1 MAHVEEKT
9 LNTRQTL
16 AKRFGFVTVA
26 GALLLGS
33 AVMISGPASAHEGT
47 PHPAHIHTGQCPAP
61 GDVVFP
67 LNDLGGENATNGTPM
82 ATEPMGSTSAIPVD
96 MSLTTVDSALN
107 DLLDGNHAIVVHESK
122 ENIQNYIL
130 CGDLG
135 GTVVGGTDLA
145 IGLGQLNDSGYS
157 GVAWLHDNGDGTTS
171 VTVFAT
177 EIGGSDHHEESTPS
191 EDNGGYGSESS
202 PSASSNSGQAVAVSI
217 KDFNFGDPLDV
228 AVGTTVTWTNE
239 DSVPHTVTQ
248 DGSGGFQSG
257 KIDPGG
263 TFSFTFDQAGTFDY
277 HCEYHANMK
286 STVTVK

>member
-1 MAHVEEKT
+1 VEEKT

-26 GALLLGS
+26 GALMLGS

-47 PHPAHIHTGQCPAP
+47 AHPAHIHTGQCPAP

-96 MSLTTVDSALN
+96 MSLTKVDSALN

-122 ENIQNYIL
+122 ENIQNYIM

-135 GTVVGGTDLA
+135 GTVMGGTDLA
-145 IGLGQLNDSGYS
+145 VGLGQLNDSGYS
-157 GVAWLHDNGDGTTS
+157 GVAWLHDNGDGTTN

-177 EIGGSDHHEESTPS
+177 ESGGSDHHEEGTPS

-202 PSASSNSGQAVAVSI
+202 PSASNSSGNAVAVSI
-217 KDFNFGDPLDV
+217 KDFAYGDPLEV
-228 AVGTTVTWTNE
+228 SVGTTVTWTNE

-248 DGSGGFQSG
+248 DGGNGFQSG

-263 TFSFTFDQAGTFDY
+263 TFSYTFDTAGDFAY

-286 STVTVK
+286 SSVTVK

>member
-1 MAHVEEKT
+1 VEEKT

-16 AKRFGFVTVA
+16 AKRFGVVTVA
-26 GALLLGS
+26 GAMLLGS
-33 AVMISGPASAHEGT
+33 AVLIGGPASAHEGT

-67 LNDLGGENATNGTPM
+67 LNDLGGDNATNGTPM
-82 ATEPMGSTSAIPVD
+82 ATEPMGSTSAVPVD
-96 MSLTTVDSALN
+96 LSMTTVDSALN

-135 GTVVGGTDLA
+135 GTVIGGTDLA
-145 IGLGQLNDSGYS
+145 IGLSQLNDSGYS
-157 GVAWLHDNGDGTTS
+157 GVAWLHDNGDGTTG

-177 EIGGSDHHEESTPS
+177 EVSASGGHETGTPS
-191 EDNGGYGSESS
+191 EGGGYGSAST
-202 PSASSNSGQAVAVSI
+202 PAASSDSGNAVAVSI
-217 KDFNFGDPLDV
+217 KDFAFGDPLEV
-228 AVGTTVTWTNE
+228 AVGTTVTWTND

-263 TFSFTFDQAGTFDY
+263 TFSFTFDQAGSFAY

>member
-1 MAHVEEKT
+1 VEEKT

-16 AKRFGFVTVA
+16 AKRFGVVTVA
-26 GALLLGS
+26 GAFLLGS
-33 AVMISGPASAHEGT
+33 AIMISGPASAHEGVA
-47 PHPAHIHTGQCPAP
+47 HPAHIHTGQCPAP

-67 LNDLGGENATNGTPM
+67 LNDVGGEMATNGTPM
-82 ATEPMGSTSAIPVD
+82 ATEPMGSSSAIPVD
-96 MSLTTVDSALN
+96 LSITTVDSALN
-107 DLLDGNHAIVVHESK
+107 ALLDGNHAIVVHESK

-135 GTVVGGTDLA
+135 GTVIGGADLA

-157 GVAWLHDNGDGTTS
+157 GVAWLHDNGDGTTN

-177 EIGGSDHHEESTPS
+177 ETGGQDMATPS
-191 EDNGGYGSESS
+191 ESSGGYGSDTGS
-202 PSASSNSGQAVAVSI
+202 SASASANAVAVSI
-217 KDFNFGDPLDV
+217 KNFSFGDPLDV